1 MELKKWIG
9 SIKLWI
15 RKYKYAAVVLFVGLL
30 LMMIPARE
38 KTHIQKTESEAKN
51 AQIKT
56 DLASELSEILS
67 SIDGAGNVK
76 VMLTE
81 SEGERTLYQ
90 TDTTYTQSEANTTS
104 KTQTILISDS
114 SRNQSGLIHQKNPP
128 IYRGAV
134 VLAQGADEPT
144 VRLAI
149 VDAVGKATGLGADK
163 ISVLKMK

>member
-1 MELKKWIG
+1 
-9 SIKLWI
+9 
-15 RKYKYAAVVLFVGLL
+15 
-30 LMMIPARE
+30 MMIPSRE
-38 KTHIQKTESEAKN
+38 SASGPKTESESKEVLQN
-51 AQIKT
+51 V
-56 DLASELSEILS
+56 DLATELSEILS
-67 SIDGAGNVK
+67 NVQGAGKVK

-90 TDTTYTQSEANTTS
+90 TDTTYSQSDTNTNT
-104 KTQTILISDS
+104 KTQTILITDND
-114 SRNQSGLIHQKNPP
+114 RNETGLIHQKNPP

-149 VDAVGKATGLGADK
+149 VDAVSKVTGLGADK

>member
-1 MELKKWIG
+1 MELKKWSG
-9 SIKLWI
+9 SIKTWI
-15 RKYKYAAVVLFVGLL
+15 AKYKYALIVLLVGLL
-30 LMMIPARE
+30 LMMIPSRE
-38 KTHIQKTESEAKN
+38 PESGLKTESESKEVLQN
-51 AQIKT
+51 V
-56 DLASELSEILS
+56 DLATELSEILS
-67 SIDGAGNVK
+67 NVQGAGKVK

-90 TDTTYTQSEANTTS
+90 TDTTYSQSDTNTNS
-104 KTQTILISDS
+104 KTQTILITDSD
-114 SRNQSGLIHQKNPP
+114 RNETGLIHQKNPP

-149 VDAVGKATGLGADK
+149 VDAVSKVTGLGADK